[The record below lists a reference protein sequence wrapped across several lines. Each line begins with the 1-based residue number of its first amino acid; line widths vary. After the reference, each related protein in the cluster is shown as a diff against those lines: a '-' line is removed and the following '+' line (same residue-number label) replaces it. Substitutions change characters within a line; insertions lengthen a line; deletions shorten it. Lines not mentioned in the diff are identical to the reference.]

1 MGDVITN
8 HKLNVQMVISA
19 LGKDRVGLFKE
30 LAQGILD
37 SGCSVLD
44 SRMAALGSEFAAMML
59 VAGNWNS
66 IAKLEGALPALQD
79 KLKLTLTSRRAEA
92 RAAQG
97 NLLPYMVEV
106 VTVDRPGILY
116 RLADFFAKR
125 NINIEDLYTASYTS
139 THSETNMFNVNI
151 TVNVP
156 ADVHIAGLREE
167 FLNLCDEL
175 NLDGV
180 LEPLKR

>member
-8 HKLNVQMVISA
+8 HKINVQLVICA

-30 LAQGILD
+30 FAQGILD
-37 SGCSVLD
+37 SGCSILD
-44 SRMAALGSEFAAMML
+44 SRMAALGSEFAAMLL

-79 KLKLTLTSRRAEA
+79 KLNLTLTSRRAEP
-92 RAAQG
+92 RAAQD

-139 THSETNMFNVNI
+139 THSDTNMFNVNI

>member
-1 MGDVITN
+1 M
-8 HKLNVQMVISA
+8 
-19 LGKDRVGLFKE
+19 GKDRPGLLKD
-30 LAQGILD
+30 LAQGVLD

-44 SRMAALGSEFAAMML
+44 SRMTVLGCEFAAMLL

-79 KLKLTLTSRRAEA
+79 KLKLALVSRRTEPRPAE
-92 RAAQG
+92 G

-116 RLADFFAKR
+116 RLAEFFASR
-125 NINIEDLYTASYTS
+125 HINMEDLYTASYIS
-139 THSETNMFNVNI
+139 THSDTMMFNVNI